1 MALRLSDRVQRIQPS
16 PTLAV
21 TARAAELR
29 DQGRDVIGL
38 GAGEPDFVT
47 PEPIRAAA
55 KAAIDGGQTKYTPV
69 DGMASLK
76 RAIAAK
82 FRNENGLEYGSDEV
96 IVSSGG
102 KQVVYNLAQALLQ
115 EGDEAV
121 IPAPYWVSYPDI
133 VKLTGAEP
141 VTIETDDTAGF
152 KISAYQLDS
161 VLNERSRLLILNSP
175 SNPTGAVYSEAELE
189 ALAEVLRKHPQV
201 VVLTDDIYEK
211 ILLGPTPFRNI
222 LNVAPDLKDRT
233 VVLNGVSKAF
243 AMTGWRIGYA
253 AGPRDL
259 VAAMKK
265 LQSQSTSNPASISQH
280 AALAALESDPELIEP
295 MVEAFRE
302 RHNYVSEAL
311 NALPYVS
318 CRRAEGAFYLF
329 PSFHSAIEALGLED
343 DVALATHLLD
353 RAGVALVPGSAFGA
367 PGYMRLSFA
376 TDLDSLKAA
385 MDRIG
390 TVLAG

>member
-38 GAGEPDFVT
+38 GAGEPDFTT

-55 KAAIDGGQTKYTPV
+55 KAAIDGGHTKYTPV

-76 RAIAAK
+76 RAITAK
-82 FRNENGLEYGSDEV
+82 FRTDNGLEYGSDEV
-96 IVSSGG
+96 IVSTGG

-133 VKLTGAEP
+133 VKLAGAEP
-141 VTIETDDTAGF
+141 ATIETDDTAGF

-161 VLNERSRLLILNSP
+161 ALNERTRLLILNSP
-175 SNPTGAVYSEAELE
+175 SNPTGALYSEAELE

-201 VVLTDDIYEK
+201 VILTDDIYEK
-211 ILLGPTPFRNI
+211 ILLGSTPFRNI

-259 VAAMKK
+259 IGAMKK

-280 AALAALESDPELIEP
+280 AALAALESDPELIQP

-302 RHNYVSEAL
+302 RHNFVSEAL

-329 PSFHSAIEALGLED
+329 PSFHSATEALGLED

-353 RAGVALVPGSAFGA
+353 QAGVALVPGSAFGA
-367 PGYMRLSFA
+367 PGYLRLSFA

-390 TVLAG
+390 KVLAG